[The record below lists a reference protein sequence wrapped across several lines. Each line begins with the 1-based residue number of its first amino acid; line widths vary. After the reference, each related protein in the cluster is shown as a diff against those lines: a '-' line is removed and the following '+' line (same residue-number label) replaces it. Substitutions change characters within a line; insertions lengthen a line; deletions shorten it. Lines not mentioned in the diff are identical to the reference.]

1 MTWQR
6 EPQSYA
12 TKHLGAPDP
21 RPCHPPQEQ
30 LAEKIDP
37 SAAAF
42 KSQSGLGLI
51 KPLEISPGLNRQ
63 TGFGWKPPAGSAP
76 AVAGG
81 VRRSTR
87 LSAVTLT
94 RARKHA
100 CKRKAQTPARAA
112 FVHSVL
118 PSSLSLL
125 TCGTRGC
132 RSATASC
139 YFWALSQLEVLIYSA
154 RMCQSPSC
162 GVQTRFRSE
171 GEGKDPVGEIK
182 KKTQNN

>member
-12 TKHLGAPDP
+12 TKHLGARTPA
-21 RPCHPPQEQ
+21 PCHPPQEQ

-51 KPLEISPGLNRQ
+51 KPLEISPSLNQQ
-63 TGFGWKPPAGSAP
+63 TGFGWKPPAGLAS
-76 AVAGG
+76 AVAG
-81 VRRSTR
+81 VVHRSTR

-94 RARKHA
+94 RAQKHA

-112 FVHSVL
+112 FVHNVL

-154 RMCQSPSC
+154 RMCQSPGC
-162 GVQTRFRSE
+162 RVQTRFCSRGASS
-171 GEGKDPVGEIK
+171 G
-182 KKTQNN
+182 N